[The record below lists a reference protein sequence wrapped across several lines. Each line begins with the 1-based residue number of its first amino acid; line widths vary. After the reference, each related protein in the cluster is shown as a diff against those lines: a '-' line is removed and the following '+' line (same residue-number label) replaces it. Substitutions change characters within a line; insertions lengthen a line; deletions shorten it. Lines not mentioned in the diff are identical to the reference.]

1 VILES
6 AYDLFV
12 RPVPVINGMITASER
27 PGHGLAFRPEFC
39 PNAGSEAVPGRR
51 NRITRLG

>member
-12 RPVPVINGMITASER
+12 RPVPVINCMITASER
-27 PGHGLAFRPEFC
+27 PGHGLAFRPEILPEC
-39 PNAGSEAVPGRR
+39 
-51 NRITRLG
+51 RI